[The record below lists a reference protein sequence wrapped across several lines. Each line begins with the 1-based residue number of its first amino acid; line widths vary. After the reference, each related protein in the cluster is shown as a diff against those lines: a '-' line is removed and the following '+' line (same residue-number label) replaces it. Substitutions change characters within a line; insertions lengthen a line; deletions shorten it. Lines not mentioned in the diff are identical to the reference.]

1 MYERAR
7 SPMLTSMPRFLLEH
21 RHVADECG
29 VVFASFKAFDS
40 PLRHQATLGSCDFG
54 THRIWWDVE
63 AATADEALARL
74 PRYVAQRTT
83 AIRVRE
89 LRTP

>member
-1 MYERAR
+1 
-7 SPMLTSMPRFLLEH
+7 MPRFLLEH
-21 RHVADECG
+21 LHSAPECG

-40 PLRHQATLGSCDFG
+40 PLRHQLTVGSCDYG

-63 AATADEALARL
+63 AATEVEALAQL
-74 PRYVAQRTT
+74 PGYVAQRTT